1 MDSLEFIASSHE
13 PMEITRNGNILK
25 FYFPGIMLPDSTRD
39 FAGSQGYVRFKIKTN
54 EAMDP
59 DDVINNTAHIYFDF
73 NPAITTNTVSSLVLQ
88 PDYTEEYENMSI
100 VIWPQ
105 PAVDKLLVQL
115 NGESLSPD
123 WECKIYSQSGGWFFR
138 FKIYWLH
145 ILISVV

>member
-1 MDSLEFIASSHE
+1 
-13 PMEITRNGNILK
+13 
-25 FYFPGIMLPDSTRD
+25 
-39 FAGSQGYVRFKIKTN
+39 
-54 EAMDP
+54 MDP

-123 WECKIYSQSGGWFFR
+123 WECKIYSQSGGLVFPVQNLLASY
-138 FKIYWLH
+138 ID
-145 ILISVV
+145 ISSCLLYTSRCV